1 MDTSHGNVQ
10 ALTPSFV
17 DQAYT
22 LAREA
27 NASLTLEDWRR
38 FAARRAAGRPT
49 DLQSP
54 GIMVVV
60 RNELI
65 RGLATFSSEPDQG
78 GVRLLAAAD
87 IVIMDRARK
96 ERVSR
101 ELLGGLLDVA
111 LRDNC
116 ARLRAALPR
125 SSAWLDKMWADP
137 DGSLFRLPIE
147 CIRTPGPAP
156 DQVSDAN
163 VVSLHVPAS
172 PQCASM

>member
-1 MDTSHGNVQ
+1 MDTSHGNIQ
-10 ALTPSFV
+10 ALTPGFV

-38 FAARRAAGRPT
+38 FAGPRTAGRPQ
-49 DLQSP
+49 DMQSP
-54 GIMVVV
+54 GIMLVV

-65 RGLATFSSEPDQG
+65 RGLATFSSEPDQSG
-78 GVRLLAAAD
+78 ARLLAAED

-125 SSAWLDKMWADP
+125 SSIWLDKLWSDP

-147 CIRTPGPAP
+147 CIRTAGPAH
-156 DQVSDAN
+156 DHVADGT
-163 VVSLHVPAS
+163 VVSLRVPA
-172 PQCASM
+172 A

>member
-1 MDTSHGNVQ
+1 MDTSHGKIQ
-10 ALTPSFV
+10 ALTPGFV

-27 NASLTLEDWRR
+27 NARLTLEDWRR
-38 FAARRAAGRPT
+38 FAGPRTAGQPT

-65 RGLATFSSEPDQG
+65 RGLATFSCQPDQSG
-78 GVRLLAAAD
+78 TRLLNAED
-87 IVIMDRARK
+87 IIIMDRARK
-96 ERVSR
+96 ERVSQ
-101 ELLGGLLDVA
+101 ELLGGLLEVA

-125 SSAWLDKMWADP
+125 SSVWLDKLWSDP

-147 CIRTPGPAP
+147 CIRMDNSSATLTPDG
-156 DQVSDAN
+156 N
-163 VVSLHVPAS
+163 VVSLHVPA
-172 PQCASM
+172 A